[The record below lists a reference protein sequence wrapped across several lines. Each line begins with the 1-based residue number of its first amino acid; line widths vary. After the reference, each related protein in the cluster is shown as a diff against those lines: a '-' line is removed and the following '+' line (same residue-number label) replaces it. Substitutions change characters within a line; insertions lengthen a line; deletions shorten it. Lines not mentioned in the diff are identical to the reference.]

1 MLEKEEVRTAIM
13 LVRCTI
19 GSDME
24 VLEKI
29 KKIDGVSEA
38 YACYGEWDLFAILK
52 GTERTIDEANMKIRG
67 VPKVLRT
74 VTFVAHLAA
83 PAHRPY
89 LR

>member
-1 MLEKEEVRTAIM
+1 
-13 LVRCTI
+13 
-19 GSDME
+19 ME

-29 KKIDGVSEA
+29 KKIEGVAEA

-52 GTERTIDEANMKIRG
+52 GTSRIVDEANMKIRG

-74 VTFVAHLAA
+74 VTFVAHAA
-83 PAHRPY
+83 VPSHRPY